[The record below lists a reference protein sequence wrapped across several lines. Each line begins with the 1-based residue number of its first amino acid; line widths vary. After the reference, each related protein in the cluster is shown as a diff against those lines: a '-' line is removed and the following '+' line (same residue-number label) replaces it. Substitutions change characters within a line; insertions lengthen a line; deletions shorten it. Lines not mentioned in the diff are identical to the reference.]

1 MSAYFQTMIAWYMEH
16 VTYWTIALM
25 MAIESTFI
33 PLPSEIVIP
42 PAAYKAANGDLNI
55 FLVIFSGT
63 FGALCGAL
71 FNYYFAKL
79 LGNRLLMKFAGT
91 RLAKMMMVSPATI
104 EKSERYFQ
112 KHGKISTLIGRL
124 VPGIRHLISLPAGL
138 ANMNIKDF
146 ILYTVIGSMSWNIIL
161 ALMGYFFYTQ
171 KELLD
176 KYFSHISIG
185 LLALGLSYVAF
196 LIYKA
201 VKRKKANAVK
211 L

>member
-1 MSAYFQTMIAWYMEH
+1 MIH

-25 MAIESTFI
+25 MAIESTFL

-55 FLVIFSGT
+55 FLVIIAGT
-63 FGALCGAL
+63 FGAVIGAL

-79 LGNRLLMKFAGT
+79 LGNKLLMEFAKT
-91 RLAKMMMVSPATI
+91 RLARMMMVTPRNI
-104 EKSERYFQ
+104 EKSERYFR

-138 ANMNIKDF
+138 AEMKLKDF
-146 ILYTVIGSMSWNIIL
+146 ILYTAIGSMSWNIIL

-171 KELLD
+171 KELLN
-176 KYFSHISIG
+176 KYFNHISIG
-185 LLALGLSYVAF
+185 LLILGCSYATY
-196 LIYKA
+196 LIYKGIR
-201 VKRKKANAVK
+201 RKKIKVVNY
-211 L
+211 

>member
-1 MSAYFQTMIAWYMEH
+1 MAVFFQKIIEWYMIH

-25 MAIESTFI
+25 MAIESTFL

-55 FLVIFSGT
+55 FLVILAGT
-63 FGALCGAL
+63 FGAVCGAL

-79 LGNRLLMKFAGT
+79 LGNKLLMQFAKT
-91 RLAKMMMVSPATI
+91 RLARMMMVTPRNI
-104 EKSERYFQ
+104 EKSELYFR

-138 ANMNIKDF
+138 AGMKLKDF
-146 ILYTVIGSMSWNIIL
+146 ILYTAIGSMSWNIIL
-161 ALMGYFFYTQ
+161 ASMGYFFYSQ
-171 KELLD
+171 KELLN

-185 LLALGLSYVAF
+185 LLVLGLSYAAF
-196 LIYKA
+196 LIYKG
-201 VKRKKANAVK
+201 VKRRKANAVNY
-211 L
+211 

>member
-1 MSAYFQTMIAWYMEH
+1 MAVIFQKIIEWYMIH

-25 MAIESTFI
+25 MAIESTFL

-55 FLVIFSGT
+55 FLVVISGT
-63 FGALCGAL
+63 FGAVLGAL

-79 LGNRLLMKFAGT
+79 LGNKLLMQFART
-91 RLAKMMMVSPATI
+91 RIAQILMVTPANI
-104 EKSERYFQ
+104 EKSERYFR

-138 ANMNIKDF
+138 AGMKLRDF
-146 ILYTVIGSMSWNIIL
+146 ILYTAIGAMTWNIIL
-161 ALMGYFFYTQ
+161 ASMGYFFYTQ
-171 KELLD
+171 KELLN
-176 KYFSHISIG
+176 KYFNHISIS
-185 LLALGLSYVAF
+185 LLVLGCSYILF
-196 LIYKA
+196 LVYKGI
-201 VKRKKANAVK
+201 KRKKPKVVE

>member
-1 MSAYFQTMIAWYMEH
+1 MGAFFQEMITWYMEH
-16 VTYWTIALM
+16 VTYWTITLM
-25 MAIESTFI
+25 MAIESTFV

-42 PAAYKAANGDLNI
+42 PAAYKAANGELNI
-55 FLVIFSGT
+55 FLVILSGT
-63 FGALCGAL
+63 LGALTGAL
-71 FNYYFAKL
+71 FNYFFAKL
-79 LGNRLLMKFAGT
+79 LGNRLLMQFAKT
-91 RLAKMMMVSPATI
+91 RLARLMMVNAATI
-104 EKSERYFQ
+104 EKSERYFE

-138 ANMNIKDF
+138 ANMNLKDF

-171 KELLD
+171 KELLN

-185 LLALGLSYVAF
+185 LLALGGLYVGY
-196 LIYKA
+196 LIYKG
-201 VKRKKANAVK
+201 VRKKKTNAVK

>member
-1 MSAYFQTMIAWYMEH
+1 MALFFQKIIEWYMIH

-42 PAAYKAANGDLNI
+42 PAAYKAANGDLNV
-55 FLVIFSGT
+55 FLVILAGT
-63 FGALCGAL
+63 IGAVMGAL

-79 LGNRLLMKFAGT
+79 LGNRLLMKFAKT
-91 RLAKMMMVSPATI
+91 RLARMMMVTPETI
-104 EKSERYFQ
+104 QKSERYFI

-124 VPGIRHLISLPAGL
+124 IPGIRHLISLPAGL
-138 ANMNIKDF
+138 AEMKLGDF
-146 ILYTVIGSMSWNIIL
+146 ILYTAIGSMSWNIIL

-176 KYFSHISIG
+176 KYFSHISVALVVLG
-185 LLALGLSYVAF
+185 GFYAAYLLF
-196 LIYKA
+196 KA
-201 VKRKKANAVK
+201 IRRKRADVVEY
-211 L
+211 